1 MNGPRDVELPGPEQI
16 NDTEDYIEARR
27 YKQIYDAR
35 ERVNEVELQ
44 AREAT
49 LQGHA
54 DGEQAAL
61 MYRAAVEQY
70 IQELEAVSHNANRE
84 FAEYWHEQPLGEIRI
99 SPIVGR
105 SLNEDTVSSAAEHT
119 VKIGG
124 ETVTAAKV
132 EPTSET
138 IELSGLAD
146 ILNLPEQLS
155 ADFEI
160 KQESYVRARS
170 AKTITVTEP
179 IGFDTLKRAFRLAD
193 ALRSEMG
200 IELSFDGEEAAQA
213 DPI

>member
-1 MNGPRDVELPGPEQI
+1 MNEPRDVELPGPEQI

-70 IQELEAVSHNANRE
+70 IQELEAVTHNANRD
-84 FAEYWHEQPLGEIRI
+84 FSEYWYEQPLGEIRI

-105 SLNEDTVSSAAEHT
+105 SVNEDTVASAAEHT
-119 VKIGG
+119 VEIGG
-124 ETVTAAKV
+124 ERVSAASV
-132 EPTSET
+132 EPTSKT
-138 IELSGLAD
+138 IELSGLSD
-146 ILNLPEQLS
+146 ILNLPERLS
-155 ADFEI
+155 AEFEI
-160 KQESYVRARS
+160 KQESYVRAKPT
-170 AKTITVTEP
+170 KTITKSEP
-179 IGFDTLKRAFRLAD
+179 LDIGTLKRAFRLAD
-193 ALRSEMG
+193 ALRAEMG